1 MPDTTADDGMN
12 GLLDSEQVA
21 ARLNISERSVRTLK
35 NLGHLPTVDM
45 SPLSCVLFDPRDVEA
60 FIEARRS
67 KSKSSRGRSAGPA
80 TPPDKGG
87 A

>member
-1 MPDTTADDGMN
+1 MDATTNGGMD

-60 FIEARRS
+60 FIESRRS
-67 KSKSSRGRSAGPA
+67 KPKSARGRSVGVA
-80 TPPDKGG
+80 TPPGKGG